1 MKVWEV
7 IEQLQRLNLP
17 DADVYVYVNGG
28 YDEYGGHV
36 RRVHAD
42 TYKEDGDVTLEAR
55 P

>member
-28 YDEYGGHV
+28 F
-36 RRVHAD
+36 A
-42 TYKEDGDVTLEAR
+42 EDGDVTLEAK